1 MDKHPDPSLLAELG
15 RGRLPRGRSREI
27 VRHLLATCQECCRS
41 VASRYLSPLR
51 LAAASAAGIFDYS
64 QAFVGAWRTTDRR
77 RMVLAAE
84 QAEAPAL
91 LREVLAQPPDRRRN
105 LLLTGARFRT
115 WAFCEHL
122 LDAGRELV
130 FQDPVRAVDLSR
142 LGVETALRLEAA
154 VHGEARVNDLRAR
167 AWALLGNAQRV
178 RGDFREAEEGF
189 AKADRLLKQG
199 TGDPLEKAHVL
210 LLKASL
216 RGNQHRLREAFRLLD
231 RVVAIGR
238 KCGDAQ
244 LCGQALIIRGLL
256 VGVAK
261 AEMERATLGLI
272 RDVSKYLQD
281 SRAARSQRS
290 RDLR

>member
-1 MDKHPDPSLLAELG
+1 MA
-15 RGRLPRGRSREI
+15 
-27 VRHLLATCQECCRS
+27 
-41 VASRYLSPLR
+41 
-51 LAAASAAGIFDYS
+51 
-64 QAFVGAWRTTDRR
+64 
-77 RMVLAAE
+77 LAAE

-91 LREVLAQPPDRRRN
+91 LREALAQPPDRRRN
-105 LLLTGARFRT
+105 LLLAGARFRT

-167 AWALLGNAQRV
+167 AWALLGNGQRV
-178 RGDFREAEEGF
+178 RGDFREAEESF
-189 AKADRLLKQG
+189 ARADRLLKQG

-210 LLKASL
+210 LLTASL
-216 RGNQHRLREAFRLLD
+216 RGNQQRFREAFRLLD

-244 LCGQALIIRGLL
+244 LCGKALIQSREIHREAIAALL
-256 VGVAK
+256 VLRQA
-261 AEMERATLGLI
+261 AEMERVTLGLI
-272 RDVSKYLQD
+272 QDVSKHLQD